1 MNKYQCIY
9 GKATLRMLGIAL
21 LPVVL
26 MFGLIAGV
34 MVPFFGAF
42 FALPLLGMSGLM
54 ITAPSN
60 RACKLILSASR

>member
-1 MNKYQCIY
+1 
-9 GKATLRMLGIAL
+9 MLGFAL

-26 MFGLIAGV
+26 MFGFIAGI

-42 FALPLLGMSGLM
+42 FALPFLGMIGLM

-60 RACKLILSASR
+60 RACRLALSRSR